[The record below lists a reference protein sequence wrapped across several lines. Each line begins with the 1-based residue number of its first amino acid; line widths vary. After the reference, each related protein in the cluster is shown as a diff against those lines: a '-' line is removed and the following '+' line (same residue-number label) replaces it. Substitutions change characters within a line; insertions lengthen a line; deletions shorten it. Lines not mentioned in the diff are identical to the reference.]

1 SVTPTSPAS
10 NPTVPSVPTTVG
22 GGTGANDSSSG
33 EPTLDTSSEP
43 SGAGKSDVDGTASE
57 TDGSQTLPTSEGCAV
72 LAPSGHFQMEA
83 LDRGLIAVRNG
94 DGNFVAWRMLGYEF
108 DADESKAVYKLYRD
122 GALVATV
129 TDSTNYFDSEGGPAA
144 KYTVSLVSNGVEC
157 AQSAV
162 ASVWAQNYLTIP
174 LE

>member
-1 SVTPTSPAS
+1 MAMLVGAVAGCSATKEPCESDCVDSPAATASNTSPTSTSAPSASPSVTPTSPAS

-108 DADESKAVYKLYRD
+108 DAD
-122 GALVATV
+122 
-129 TDSTNYFDSEGGPAA
+129 
-144 KYTVSLVSNGVEC
+144 
-157 AQSAV
+157 
-162 ASVWAQNYLTIP
+162 
-174 LE
+174 